1 MSFVRSIIMA
11 FACFSAIPMPHIDW
25 DDAGQRHMLAAFPLV
40 GVVIGACV
48 WLWGTFAAQ
57 LGLGAAL
64 HGAGITL
71 VPVLLTG
78 GIHLDGF
85 ADTVDALGSHASP
98 ERKREIMK
106 DPHVGAFAIMGICCY
121 LLAYFSLACE
131 VTAGDLL
138 PVACIPVA
146 SRCLS
151 AFATVSFP
159 AAKREGMLA
168 HEQTSA
174 NPAVVRAVASGIF
187 VAVAVA
193 MIAHSPAVGAAA
205 ALSGLATLGLVRRLA
220 LREFGGMSGDL
231 AGYLLQMSELAMLAC
246 VVLVGR
252 LV

>member
-1 MSFVRSIIMA
+1 MSFVRSIVMA

-40 GVVIGACV
+40 GAVIGACV
-48 WLWGTFAAQ
+48 WLWGMFAAR
-57 LGLGAAL
+57 LGLGAIL
-64 HGAGITL
+64 RGAGVTL

-85 ADTVDALGSHASP
+85 ADTVDALSSHASP

-106 DPHVGAFAIMGICCY
+106 DPHVGAFAIIGICCY
-121 LLAYFSLACE
+121 LLAYFSLSCE
-131 VTAGDLL
+131 VADEL
-138 PVACIPVA
+138 PLVACIPVA

-193 MIAHSPAVGAAA
+193 MLARSPAVGAAA